1 MIQEVIPINII
12 SYTLLALVKICCKLV
27 GNYSIAII
35 LFTLLTKIILIPVS
49 LYTHRNSLK
58 MVSLMPALNRLQVKY
73 YGDKDTIAEETQR
86 LYKQKHYH
94 PILSTIP
101 MFIQLALLIG
111 VIGAVRELLAG
122 TESMLSVYPSQLG
135 GISLLMPLAAGG
147 SALLLGLAQNRFNP
161 LQREQPKASQWMT
174 NGLSIGISL
183 MLGAFVPM
191 GVGVYWIASNLL
203 TIPQQLLFNAIM
215 PPKKYVDYDALA
227 ESKAELDKLNALS
240 AKVSP
245 EDKRREKA
253 DYKRFFSIANKHL
266 VFYSEKSGFYKY
278 FADVIEYLLAHSNIT
293 IHYIT
298 SDPKDAIFQ
307 KAEEEPR
314 IKPYYIGENRLITLM
329 MKMDAD
335 LVVMTMPDLDN
346 FHIKRSYVRKDI
358 EYIYMFHWVTSTHMI
373 IREGAFDHFD
383 TVFCPGPCQMAELR
397 RAEELYGTPQK
408 NLVDAGYGL
417 IETLERQYQQMEHRE
432 HDRPQVLIG
441 PSWQPDNIMDSAIDR
456 LLEQLAADGT
466 YRVIVRPHPEYIKR
480 FPQRMEAFQ
489 QRYRDKI
496 GAAFELELDFS
507 SNASVYESD
516 LLITDWSNVGYEF
529 AFATGKPVLFI
540 DTPPKVTNPNYEKL
554 GIPPLDL
561 TLRDR
566 VGKSLGLDEL
576 EKTRETAAFLLSHG
590 VEYREEILRCRKEIL
605 PQYGHSGEI
614 GGKYI
619 LSRLVKPKLTWQTEE
634 SPEKE
639 GVTP

>member
-1 MIQEVIPINII
+1 MSCLHFSDVIHW
-12 SYTLLALVKICCKLV
+12 LGALT
-27 GNYSIAII
+27 GNNLIAIL
-35 LFTLLTKIILIPVS
+35 LFTLLTKLLIFPVT
-49 LYTHRNSLK
+49 LYTHYNSLK
-58 MVSLMPALNRLQVKY
+58 MVSLMPTLNRLQMKY
-73 YGDKDTIAEETQR
+73 YGDKDTIAEETQK
-86 LYKQKHYH
+86 LYKQKGYH

-101 MFIQLALLIG
+101 MFIQLALLVG

-122 TESMLSVYPSQLG
+122 TESLLSVYPSQLG

-161 LQREQPKASQWMT
+161 LQREQTRAGQWMT
-174 NGLSIGISL
+174 NGLSIAISL
-183 MLGAFVPM
+183 VLGAFVPM
-191 GVGVYWIASNLL
+191 GVGIYWIASNLF
-203 TIPQQLLFNAIM
+203 TIPQQLLLNAIM
-215 PPKKYVDYDALA
+215 PPKKYVDYDALK

-278 FADVIEYLLAHSNIT
+278 FAGVIEYLLAHSNLT

-307 KAEEEPR
+307 KAERELR

-335 LVVMTMPDLDN
+335 IVVMTMPDLNN

-358 EYIYMFHWVTSTHMI
+358 EYIFMFHWITSTHMI

-383 TVFCPGPCQMAELR
+383 TVLCPGPYQVAELR
-397 RAEELYGTPQK
+397 KAEELYQTSPK
-408 NLVDAGYGL
+408 NLIDAGYGL
-417 IETLERQYQQMEHRE
+417 IEVLEQQYQQMEH
-432 HDRPQVLIG
+432 HKHHSPQILIG
-441 PSWQPDNIMDSAIDR
+441 PSWQPDNIMEGAIDW
-456 LLEQLAADGT
+456 LLPQLTNGD
-466 YRVIVRPHPEYIKR
+466 YQVIVRPHPEYIKR
-480 FPQRMEAFQ
+480 FPQKISDFQ
-489 QRYRDKI
+489 QRYTDKI
-496 GAAFELELDFS
+496 GTVFELELDFS
-507 SNASVYESD
+507 ANASVYESD
-516 LLITDWSNVGYEF
+516 VLITDWSNVGYEF

-540 DTPPKVTNPNYEKL
+540 DTPPKITNPNYEKL

-566 VGKSLGLDEL
+566 VGKSLGMDQL
-576 EKTRETAAFLLSHG
+576 ERTAEIISCLLSHKG
-590 VEYREEILRCRKEIL
+590 DYQEDILRCRQEIL

-619 LSRLVKPKLTWQTEE
+619 LSRLVKPKLAWKEDEKAKEE
-634 SPEKE
+634 A
-639 GVTP
+639 TA

>member
-1 MIQEVIPINII
+1 M
-12 SYTLLALVKICCKLV
+12 
-27 GNYSIAII
+27 
-35 LFTLLTKIILIPVS
+35 FTLLIKIILLPVT
-49 LYTHRNSLK
+49 LYTHQNSLK
-58 MVSLMPALNRLQVKY
+58 MVSLMPSLNRLQVKY

-86 LYKQKHYH
+86 LYKQEGYH

-111 VIGAVRELLAG
+111 IIGAVRELLTG
-122 TESMLSVYPSQLG
+122 TESLLSVYPSQLG
-135 GISLLMPLAAGG
+135 GINLLMPLAAGG

-161 LQREQPKASQWMT
+161 LQREQAKASQWMT

-191 GVGVYWIASNLL
+191 GVGVYWITSNLL
-203 TIPQQLLFNAIM
+203 TIPQQLLLNAIM
-215 PPKKYVDYDALA
+215 PPKKYVDYDALR

-278 FADVIEYLLAHSNIT
+278 FADVIEYLLTHSNLT

-307 KAEEEPR
+307 KAEQEPR
-314 IKPYYIGENRLITLM
+314 IKPYYIGENRFITLM

-346 FHIKRSYVRKDI
+346 FHIKRSYLRKDI

-383 TVFCPGPCQMAELR
+383 TVLCPGPCQMAELR
-397 RAEELYGTPQK
+397 RAEELYGTPPK
-408 NLVDAGYGL
+408 NLVDVGYGL

-432 HDRPQVLIG
+432 HDRPQILIG
-441 PSWQPDNIMDSAIDR
+441 PSWQLDNIMDSAIDR

-576 EKTRETAAFLLSHG
+576 EKTGETAMLLLSRG
-590 VEYREEILRCRKEIL
+590 AEYREEIFRCRKEIL

-619 LSRLVKPKLTWQTEE
+619 LSRLVKPKLAWQTEE
-634 SPEKE
+634 SSEKE

>member
-1 MIQEVIPINII
+1 MMKHLGTILGGLIRHCYILSE
-12 SYTLLALVKICCKLV
+12 
-27 GNYSIAII
+27 NYILAII
-35 LFTLLTKIILIPVS
+35 LFTLLTKLILFPIT

-58 MVSLMPALNRLQVKY
+58 MVSLMPALNCLQIKH

-86 LYKQKHYH
+86 LYKQKGYH

-111 VIGAVRELLAG
+111 VIGAVRELLAD

-135 GISLLMPLAAGG
+135 GITILMPLAAGG

-161 LQREQPKASQWMT
+161 LQREQTKASQWMT

-191 GVGVYWIASNLL
+191 GVGVYWIASNLF
-203 TIPQQLLFNAIM
+203 TIPQQLLLNAIM
-215 PPKKYVDYDALA
+215 PPKKYVDYEALK
-227 ESKAELDKLNALS
+227 ESKAELSKLNSLS

-278 FADVIEYLLAHSNIT
+278 FADVIEYLLEHSNIT

-298 SDPKDAIFQ
+298 SDPKDAIFGMAQ
-307 KAEEEPR
+307 REPR
-314 IKPYYIGENRLITLM
+314 IKPYYIGEKRLITLM

-335 LVVMTMPDLDN
+335 IVVMTMPDLDN

-358 EYIYMFHWVTSTHMI
+358 EYIFMFHWITSTHMI

-383 TVFCPGPCQMAELR
+383 TVLCPGPFQISELR
-397 RAEELYGTPQK
+397 KAEELNATPKK
-408 NLVDAGYGL
+408 NLIDAGYGL
-417 IETLERQYQQMEHRE
+417 IETLERQYRQMEHTD
-432 HDRPQVLIG
+432 HDRPQILIG
-441 PSWQPDNIMDSAIDR
+441 PSWQPDNIMDSVIDR
-456 LLEQLAADGT
+456 LLEQLTAEGK

-480 FPQRMEAFQ
+480 FPQKMDAFQ
-489 QRYRDKI
+489 KRYASKI
-496 GAAFELELDFS
+496 GTAFELELDFS

-561 TLRDR
+561 TLRNR

-576 EKTRETAAFLLSHG
+576 EKAKTAAELLLAHG
-590 VEYREEILRCRKEIL
+590 TEYREEILRCRQEIL

-619 LSRLVKPKLTWQTEE
+619 LSRLVKPKMAWQAEE
-634 SPEKE
+634 KVEKE
-639 GVTP
+639 GATP

>member
-1 MIQEVIPINII
+1 MKLFYDFLGILVTFSNQII
-12 SYTLLALVKICCKLV
+12 YNYT
-27 GNYSIAII
+27 IAII
-35 LFTLLTKIILIPVS
+35 FFTLLTKLILFPIS

-58 MVSLMPALNRLQVKY
+58 MVSLMPSLNRLQIKY
-73 YGDKDTIAEETQR
+73 YGDKDTIAEETQK
-86 LYKQKHYH
+86 LYKEKGYH

-101 MFIQLALLIG
+101 MFIQLALLVG
-111 VIGAVRELLAG
+111 VIRAVRELLAG
-122 TESMLSVYPSQLG
+122 TESLLSVYPSQLG

-161 LQREQPKASQWMT
+161 LQREQSKASQWMT

-203 TIPQQLLFNAIM
+203 TIPQQLLLNAVM
-215 PPKKYVDYDALA
+215 PPKKYVDYEALT
-227 ESKAELDKLNALS
+227 ESKAELDKLNSLS

-245 EDKRREKA
+245 EDKRREKE

-278 FADVIEYLLAHSNIT
+278 FADVIDYLLTHSNIT
-293 IHYIT
+293 IRYIT

-307 KAEEEPR
+307 KAVQEPR
-314 IKPYYIGENRLITLM
+314 IKPYYIGEKRLITLM

-335 LVVMTMPDLDN
+335 IVVMTMPDLDN

-358 EYIYMFHWVTSTHMI
+358 EYIFMFHWTTSTHMI

-383 TVFCPGPCQMAELR
+383 TILCPGPYQIAELR
-397 RAEELYGTPQK
+397 KTEELYQTPPK
-408 NLVDAGYGL
+408 NLIDAGYGL
-417 IETLERQYQQMEHRE
+417 IETLEQQYRQMKRHEH
-432 HDRPQVLIG
+432 HKPQILIG
-441 PSWQPDNIMDSAIDR
+441 PSWQRDNIMESAIDQ
-456 LLEQLAADGT
+456 LLAQLTNGD
-466 YRVIVRPHPEYIKR
+466 YQVIVRPHPEYIKR
-480 FPQRMEAFQ
+480 FPQKMSDFQ
-489 QRYRDKI
+489 QRYADKI
-496 GAAFELELDFS
+496 GTAFELELDFS
-507 SNASVYESD
+507 SNASVYGSD
-516 LLITDWSNVGYEF
+516 VLITDWSNVGYEF

-540 DTPPKVTNPNYEKL
+540 DTPPKITNPNYEKL

-561 TLRDR
+561 TLRGR
-566 VGKSLGLDEL
+566 VGKALGIDQL
-576 EKTRETAAFLLSHG
+576 ERTAETISDLLSHK
-590 VEYREEILRCRKEIL
+590 EDYQEDILRCRQEIL

-619 LSRLVKPKLTWQTEE
+619 LSRLVKPKLAWKEDE
-634 SPEKE
+634 KAKE
-639 GVTP
+639 GATA

>member
-1 MIQEVIPINII
+1 
-12 SYTLLALVKICCKLV
+12 
-27 GNYSIAII
+27 
-35 LFTLLTKIILIPVS
+35 
-49 LYTHRNSLK
+49 
-58 MVSLMPALNRLQVKY
+58 MPALNCLQIKH

-86 LYKQKHYH
+86 LYKQKGYH

-111 VIGAVRELLAG
+111 VIGAVRELLAD

-135 GISLLMPLAAGG
+135 GITILMPLAAGG

-161 LQREQPKASQWMT
+161 LQREQTKASQWMT

-191 GVGVYWIASNLL
+191 GVGVYWIASNLF
-203 TIPQQLLFNAIM
+203 TIPQQLLLNAIM
-215 PPKKYVDYDALA
+215 PPKKYVDYEALK
-227 ESKAELDKLNALS
+227 ESKAELSKLNSLS

-278 FADVIEYLLAHSNIT
+278 FADVIEYLLEHSNIT

-298 SDPKDAIFQ
+298 SDPKDAIFGMAQ
-307 KAEEEPR
+307 REPR
-314 IKPYYIGENRLITLM
+314 IKPYYIGEKRLITLM

-335 LVVMTMPDLDN
+335 IVVMTMPDLDN

-358 EYIYMFHWVTSTHMI
+358 EYIFMFHWITSTHMI

-383 TVFCPGPCQMAELR
+383 TVLCPGPFQISELR
-397 RAEELYGTPQK
+397 KAEELNATPKK
-408 NLVDAGYGL
+408 NLIDAGYGL
-417 IETLERQYQQMEHRE
+417 IETLERQYRQMEHTD
-432 HDRPQVLIG
+432 HDRPQILIG
-441 PSWQPDNIMDSAIDR
+441 PSWQPDNIMDSVIDR
-456 LLEQLAADGT
+456 LLEQLTAEGK

-480 FPQRMEAFQ
+480 FPQKMDAFQ
-489 QRYRDKI
+489 KRYASKI
-496 GAAFELELDFS
+496 GTAFELELDFS

-561 TLRDR
+561 TLRNR

-576 EKTRETAAFLLSHG
+576 EKAKTAAELLLAHG
-590 VEYREEILRCRKEIL
+590 TEYREEILRCRQEIL

-619 LSRLVKPKLTWQTEE
+619 LSRLVKPKMAWQAEE
-634 SPEKE
+634 KVEKE
-639 GVTP
+639 GATP